1 MTTEIVIDVK
11 QETVE
16 FFGEQG
22 MGIYDRIM
30 NVVAYP
36 IMREMRLVN
45 GQGFP
50 DLQCETIYL
59 EVESYLTGLLGDQ
72 VDEIVSVAMMMS
84 YEVDDPSVP
93 KGVRATITTDVFM
106 YSTEM
111 KSLNEQVAWL
121 KDGMTEEARNEWYRL
136 VEDEWRERSEQ
147 DLEDAWERYEP

>member
-1 MTTEIVIDVK
+1 
-11 QETVE
+11 
-16 FFGEQG
+16 
-22 MGIYDRIM
+22 
-30 NVVAYP
+30 
-36 IMREMRLVN
+36 
-45 GQGFP
+45 
-50 DLQCETIYL
+50 
-59 EVESYLTGLLGDQ
+59 
-72 VDEIVSVAMMMS
+72 MMS